1 MMMMM
6 MMMMMLLLLLL
17 LLLLLMMMMMMPM
30 QGSRFYL
37 LGLLEKVPSLQVML
51 DFVTVTYC
59 DVC

>member
-1 MMMMM
+1 MNEILLLMMLQMMI
-6 MMMMMLLLLLL
+6 MMMMLLI
-17 LLLLLMMMMMMPM
+17 MMVMPM

-51 DFVTVTYC
+51 DFATVTYC